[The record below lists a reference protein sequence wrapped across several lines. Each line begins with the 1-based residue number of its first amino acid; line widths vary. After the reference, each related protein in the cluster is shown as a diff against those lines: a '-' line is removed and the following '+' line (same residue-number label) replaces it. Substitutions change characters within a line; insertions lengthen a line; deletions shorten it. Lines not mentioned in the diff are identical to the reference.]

1 MKTVLNQM
9 FKMRAIAFA
18 TLAAAA
24 LASSSALAS
33 DSDKDGDDFK
43 FDLVRSKGLAN
54 SPTVAPHAHGR
65 VKIESVGPVEIMK
78 VKVWGLPPNTG
89 FDFFVIPVSKEPF
102 GLFWHHGV
110 IV

>member
-1 MKTVLNQM
+1 M

-65 VKIESVGPVEIMK
+65 VKIESVGPVDYRKTPGDLGQLLGALTLLQTE
-78 VKVWGLPPNTG
+78 
-89 FDFFVIPVSKEPF
+89 EPYPF
-102 GLFWHHGV
+102 HLRQRGKLAERN
-110 IV
+110 